1 MTPCVPR
8 PDAMDKLRI
17 PLKWK
22 NMIKSLSYKYSS
34 AQRKDDV
41 WSADFIQ
48 DKGEGQIFLLHGPSG
63 VGKTY
68 TAECVSE
75 LTGWWKIL
83 LFLVQIKG
91 RMKNLLT

>member
-1 MTPCVPR
+1 
-8 PDAMDKLRI
+8 MDKLRI
-17 PLKWK
+17 PPKWK

-34 AQRKDDV
+34 TQRKDDV

-75 LTGWWKIL
+75 LTGWCQSNVPSTDEK
-83 LFLVQIKG
+83 VSCEVD
-91 RMKNLLT
+91 